1 MLVVVRDEA
10 AQEDADAVCV
20 CVDDILDT
28 LIKDED
34 ESPAV
39 LLLLLTQAHF
49 HLQT

>member
-10 AQEDADAVCV
+10 AQEDADAV

-39 LLLLLTQAHF
+39 LLLLLLLTQAHF
-49 HLQT
+49 HL